1 MGRKSKREGTGC
13 VRRAD
18 SLCCTAETSTRLESN
33 YTPVKIWRK
42 KKNCLPHA
50 MKTEL
55 EIWALTSLLWNEYLI
70 SGLKPH
76 RARTGRAVKK
86 MKDLPPKEE
95 GELPQVP
102 QQLLAKSGSS
112 WVPTA
117 RFGHRSASLRGFP
130 VRVGT
135 SYVSQRIFFFLKK
148 NHIIRVIYVSYKKK
162 SIG

>member
-33 YTPVKIWRK
+33 YTPVKIWKK

-117 RFGHRSASLRGFP
+117 RFSHRSASLREGHCGPRGQLWSPTKGSHSQSPEARRALRWTKRP
-130 VRVGT
+130 VWT
-135 SYVSQRIFFFLKK
+135 
-148 NHIIRVIYVSYKKK
+148 
-162 SIG
+162 